1 MTASSIIEY
10 IDGYD
15 GDVRQRLLTVY
26 ELIRS
31 AVPDEA
37 VESISWRM
45 PTFKLGAEPLFFFTG
60 TKRHI
65 GFYPT
70 SDAIAHFSTEL
81 APYGTTEH
89 AIQLRHDA
97 PLPTE
102 LIREIIA
109 WRLQQLPSAEAE
121 HGGGRSPQRQG
132 R

>member
-1 MTASSIIEY
+1 MTANSIIEY

-15 GDVRQRLLTVY
+15 GDVRHRLLTVY
-26 ELIRS
+26 QLIRS
-31 AVPDEA
+31 AVPNGA

-45 PTFKLGAEPLFFFTG
+45 PTFKLGTEPLFFFTG

-102 LIREIIA
+102 LLREIIA
-109 WRLQQLPSAEAE
+109 WRLQQLPS
-121 HGGGRSPQRQG
+121 GRV
-132 R
+132 

>member
-1 MTASSIIEY
+1 MTATSIVEY

-15 GDVRQRLLTVY
+15 GDVRHRLLTVY

-31 AVPDEA
+31 AVPAEA

-45 PTFKLGAEPLFFFTG
+45 PTFKLGTEPLFFFTG

-81 APYGTTEH
+81 AAYGTTEH
-89 AIQLRHDA
+89 AIQLPHSA

-102 LIREIIA
+102 LIGEIIA
-109 WRLQQLPSAEAE
+109 WRLQQLRLVTASC
-121 HGGGRSPQRQG
+121 QRPA
-132 R
+132 RT

>member
-15 GDVRQRLLTVY
+15 GDVRHRLLTVY

-31 AVPDEA
+31 AVPDGA

-45 PTFKLGAEPLFFFTG
+45 PTFKLGTEPLFFFTG

-81 APYGTTEH
+81 AAYGTTEH

-97 PLPTE
+97 PLTTE
-102 LIREIIA
+102 LIREIIT
-109 WRLQQLPSAEAE
+109 WRLQQLPSD
-121 HGGGRSPQRQG
+121 RV
-132 R
+132 

>member
-1 MTASSIIEY
+1 MTANSIIEY
-10 IDGYD
+10 IDSYD
-15 GDVRQRLLTVY
+15 GDVRRRLLTVY

-45 PTFKLGAEPLFFFTG
+45 PTFKLGTEPLFFFTG

-70 SDAIAHFSTEL
+70 SDAIAHFSTKL
-81 APYGTTEH
+81 AEYGTTEH
-89 AIQLRHDA
+89 AIQLRHDV

-102 LIREIIA
+102 LVREMMA
-109 WRLQQLPSAEAE
+109 WRLQQAPSD
-121 HGGGRSPQRQG
+121 RV
-132 R
+132 